1 MVLKRVKRSQR
12 TQSNKLIF
20 KIQQKFKSERKVKE
34 INNVAFSLN
43 DDKRMLSI
51 DLAKTFSYRVEI

>member
-43 DDKRMLSI
+43 DDERMLSI